1 MKQNALAQR
10 YLIQIDLAEAAL
22 KKSPRVDLQAM
33 QRLLDHTGIELDAKY
48 APICINPQQRRFV
61 VRGAATL
68 EARHRAEKT
77 FGADVK
83 FFSDNRVQPMAGGK
97 RV

>member
-1 MKQNALAQR
+1 MKQHAEAQR
-10 YLIQIDLAEAAL
+10 YLIQIDLAEAAVA
-22 KKSPRVDLQAM
+22 KNRRVDLQAM

-61 VRGAATL
+61 VRGEATS
-68 EARHRAEKT
+68 EARDRAEKT

-83 FFSDNRVQPMAGGK
+83 FFSDGRVQPMTGGK
-97 RV
+97 RT